1 MTFPILGGNGAVAG
15 GYAIDNS
22 LRFNDDDS
30 AHLSRT
36 PSSSS
41 NRKTWTWSGWV
52 KRSTLGTQQKFFVAG
67 TSDSNRTM
75 LYFETDNTLRVYF
88 RASGV
93 DYGRGSGSAVGQ
105 VSTAIF
111 RDVSAWYHILVS
123 VDLTAS
129 DASSPLRADANR
141 LKFYVNGI
149 QQTNDTSH
157 TFANFSLTQNTDT
170 LVNHT
175 NEHSIGLQGND
186 NTGDFDGYM
195 AEVYLIDGTAK
206 SPTDFGEFDSDSGIW
221 KVKEYDG
228 SYGTNGFK
236 LNFSD
241 SGSLGAD
248 SSPNSNSFTPSNL
261 SATDQ
266 TTDTPT
272 NNFCT
277 LNPNDNYWANSTFSE
292 GNCKM
297 VTAGSGYGY
306 PRSTMGISS
315 GKWYFEAKASN
326 LSGNLFVGIVST
338 TGTGTEQ
345 EVGNKSNDYG
355 YKFTSGAIRE
365 NTVETSYGNSLGTS
379 DILGVGIDLDNN
391 KLYFSKNGTWQNSA
405 NPETNTGGFSITAP
419 SSTLLGEYFASASDI
434 NSSNSSTVAFNF
446 GNPAFSITSG
456 NSDGN
461 GYGNFEYAPPS
472 GYLALCTQNLATELS
487 PTIDD
492 GSAYFHTQLYTGNR
506 SSSQTITNDA
516 SAGDFQPDWVWIKQ
530 RNDTVAH
537 SHVLFDSTRG
547 VTKGL
552 ASNLS
557 EAEYTSSSAVTSFNT
572 DGFSIG
578 NGASVNQPDRDVDY
592 VAWQWKANGGTTSSN
607 TDGSITS
614 TVQANTTA
622 GFSIVTYTSASGSQ
636 TVGHGLGKSLD
647 MYIIKERTTSGDDWF
662 VYHSSLGAGAKLRLS
677 GTSASSSDTS
687 IWNNTEPTTT
697 VFSVGNDQGGVNQN
711 TGGNQDYVAYCFAEI
726 EGYSSIN
733 SYTGNGSTDGT
744 FVYTGFRPAW
754 VLRKCSTAAEQWHI
768 QDTKR
773 LDFNND
779 SNSAILIPSTS
790 AAEAT
795 NTNLKMDILSNGF
808 KCRASDGAGN
818 GSGRTYIYMAFAEN
832 PFSNSNGIPVTAR

>member
-622 GFSIVTYTSASGSQ
+622 GFSIVNYTGTQANA
-636 TVGHGLGKSLD
+636 TVGHGLGVPPK
-647 MYIIKERTTSGDDWF
+647 MIICKCRNSVNNWP
-662 VYHSSLGAGAKLRLS
+662 VYHASITAEKYLRIN
-677 GTSASSSDTS
+677 TSNPQEDSA
-687 IWNNTEPTTT
+687 IFWNDTEPTNS
-697 VFSVGNDQGGVNQN
+697 VFSVGVSDESNKS
-711 TGGNQDYVAYCFAEI
+711 GGNQIAYCFAEI
-726 EGYSSIN
+726 EGYSKFS
-733 SYTGNGSTDGT
+733 SYTGNGSTDGP
-744 FVYTGFRPAW
+744 FVYTGFRPAF
-754 VLRKCSTAAEQWHI
+754 VLVRSTGSGNWLM
-768 QDTKR
+768 QDNKR
-773 LDFNND
+773 LGYNS
-779 SNSAILIPSTS
+779 SNSELFANLTNAETTS
-790 AAEAT
+790 DRAD
-795 NTNLKMDILSNGF
+795 LLSNGF
-808 KCRASDGAGN
+808 KARLNSSEN
-818 GSGRTYIYMAFAEN
+818 NSSGQEYIYMAFAEN
-832 PFSNSNGIPVTAR
+832 PFVTSTGKPVTAR

>member
-1 MTFPILGGNGAVAG
+1 MTFPILGGNGAVDGAFS
-15 GYAIDNS
+15 IDNS
-22 LRFNDDDS
+22 LRLNQSDNPR
-30 AHLSRT
+30 LTRT
-36 PSSSS
+36 PSSQGNPRTFTFSCWAKKSS
-41 NRKTWTWSGWV
+41 NGTRQVLFGADIPSQANASYVRFTDDD
-52 KRSTLGTQQKFFVAG
+52 TLQA
-67 TSDSNRTM
+67 
-75 LYFETDNTLRVYF
+75 YFDYGNNTLEANLNSV
-88 RASGV
+88 AK
-93 DYGRGSGSAVGQ
+93 
-105 VSTAIF
+105 F
-111 RDVSAWYHILVS
+111 RDVSAFYHVVWATDTSLS
-123 VDLTAS
+123 TE
-129 DASSPLRADANR
+129 ADR
-141 LKFYVNGI
+141 IKLYVNGVQI
-149 QQTNDTSH
+149 TDFQSPDYISQNFGTDINQTH
-157 TFANFSLTQNTDT
+157 PHYVGTDT
-170 LVNHT
+170 V
-175 NEHSIGLQGND
+175 GVGND
-186 NTGDFDGYM
+186 LSLGGYL
-195 AEVYLIDGTAK
+195 ADVHFIDGQQL

-221 KVKEYDG
+221 KPKAYSG
-228 SYGTNGFK
+228 SYGSNGFK
-236 LNFSD
+236 LDF
-241 SGSLGAD
+241 
-248 SSPNSNSFTPSNL
+248 SNSSNFGEDFSGNDNDFTATNL
-261 SATDQ
+261 ASTDQ

-272 NNFCT
+272 NNFAT
-277 LNPNDNYWANSTFSE
+277 MNPLGTNNLATHSE
-292 GNCKM
+292 GNTKL
-297 VTAGSGYGY
+297 TTGDGASISGA
-306 PRSTMGISS
+306 TIAMTN
-315 GKWYFEAKASN
+315 GKWYAEFICTAKTSVN
-326 LSGNLFVGIVST
+326 MNVGIVRADT
-338 TGTGTEQ
+338 FDGDNQMDEGNN
-345 EVGNKSNDYG
+345 VGYMYQNNG
-355 YKFTSGAIRE
+355 NIFHGGADE
-365 NTVETSYGNSLGTS
+365 SYGASWAVNDVIGIAFNADNLNVEFFKN
-379 DILGVGIDLDNN
+379 GVGQGNYTRIA
-391 KLYFSKNGTWQNSA
+391 SENS
-405 NPETNTGGFSITAP
+405 GGNWLMCVGEGQGGATA
-419 SSTLLGEYFASASDI
+419 TFEC
-434 NSSNSSTVAFNF
+434 NF
-446 GNPAFSITSG
+446 GNPPSAVSSG
-456 NSDGN
+456 NSDDN
-461 GYGNFEYAPPS
+461 EYGNFEYAPPS

-795 NTNLKMDILSNGF
+795 NTNLNMDILSNGF
-808 KCRASDGAGN
+808 KTRSGDGAGN
-818 GSGRTYIYMAFAEN
+818 GDGRTYVYMAFAEN